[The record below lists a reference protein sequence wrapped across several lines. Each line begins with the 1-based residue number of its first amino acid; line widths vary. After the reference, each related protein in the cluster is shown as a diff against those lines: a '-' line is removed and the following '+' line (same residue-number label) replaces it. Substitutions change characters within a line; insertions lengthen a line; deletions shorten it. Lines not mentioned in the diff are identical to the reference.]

1 VRNAGAESNSYGLSG
16 QAGCIS
22 PAPGETME
30 RASFIE
36 HRGSKILLIDFR
48 DLDAKQLLEVV
59 ERARALVTAQPR
71 DSVLTLADFGGS
83 SIDRDVA
90 TRIKEV
96 LVFDRPYVKRSAW
109 VGVEDLP
116 KAFYESFRMFSRR
129 DFPTFR
135 TREEAMDWLVSE
147 APEQLASPA

>member
-1 VRNAGAESNSYGLSG
+1 
-16 QAGCIS
+16 
-22 PAPGETME
+22 ME
-30 RASFIE
+30 RVKFVE

-48 DLDAKQLLEVV
+48 DLDSKQVLEVE
-59 ERARALVTAQPR
+59 ERVREVVGTRPR
-71 DSVLTLADFGGS
+71 DSVLTLADYTGS
-83 SIDRDVA
+83 TIDREVA

-116 KAFYESFRMFSRR
+116 KAFYEGFRMFSRR

-147 APEQLASPA
+147 EPNRLASPA

>member
-1 VRNAGAESNSYGLSG
+1 
-16 QAGCIS
+16 
-22 PAPGETME
+22 ME
-30 RASFIE
+30 RVRFIE
-36 HRGSKILLIDFR
+36 HRGSKVLLIDFR
-48 DLDAKQLLEVV
+48 DLTSEQVLEVV
-59 ERARALVTAQPR
+59 EQVQEVVTAQPR
-71 DSVLTLADFGGS
+71 DSVLTLADYTGS
-83 SIDRDVA
+83 SIDRQVA

-135 TREEAMDWLVSE
+135 TREEALDWLVSE
-147 APEQLASPA
+147 DPQRLASPA